1 MSAFVKNGMN
11 LRVASRVFAEALG
24 VRCVFASLFRLRNWA
39 GLRSGFRKRRE
50 DARALP
56 KHCVQN
62 DTTQRE
68 APV

>member
-1 MSAFVKNGMN
+1 MSAFVKRGMN
-11 LRVASRVFAEALG
+11 LRVASLGLAEALR
-24 VRCVFASLFRLRNWA
+24 VRCVFTSLFRSRNRV

-62 DTTQRE
+62 NATQRE
-68 APV
+68 ASV